1 MATLPR
7 QAAATLREQILTGRL
22 PKGARLTER
31 SLAEEL
37 DISPTP
43 VREAL
48 QQLQHEGLVE
58 MVPRVGTFVRHTSP
72 ARVLE
77 LFEVR
82 EALESKAA
90 ELLAGRATET
100 ELAVL
105 ERLAERRDCP
115 RPDDDR
121 PEFHRA
127 ERQFHEFVLDHC
139 GNEELARSVRTLD
152 MLGQCLA
159 WTTFFREPEEQR
171 VPTDPDHREIVAAI
185 ASGDPERAAQT
196 IGQHIRHAA
205 KKVAMA
211 AALKLQETECPESM
225 SG

>member
-1 MATLPR
+1 MPPTLPR
-7 QAAATLREQILTGRL
+7 QAAAALRERILTGQL

-37 DISPTP
+37 GISPTP

-58 MVPRVGTFVRHTSP
+58 VVPRVGTFVRNTSP
-72 ARVLE
+72 ERVLE
-77 LFEVR
+77 LFEIR

-121 PEFHRA
+121 PEFYRTDG
-127 ERQFHEFVLDHC
+127 QFHEFVLDHC
-139 GNEELARSVRTLD
+139 GNEELARSVRT
-152 MLGQCLA
+152 MGILGQCLG
-159 WTTFFREPEEQR
+159 WTDFFIEPDE
-171 VPTDPDHREIVAAI
+171 PGDPDHREIAAAI

-196 IGQHIRHAA
+196 MGQHIRHVA
-205 KKVAMA
+205 KEVAMA
-211 AALKLQETECPESM
+211 AALKLQETEFSK
-225 SG
+225 SRYG